1 MEAAEKETDKSILW
15 KHYQLRPFL
24 RLIYPKAMNTE
35 NHYLTRLKDVIFI
48 DGKILSF
55 DNTED
60 VLKVR
65 FRDYA
70 NSDLEI
76 AFYGVSSIQTS
87 EDMYFEAADYK
98 LTDNAEDKFLTLL
111 DDENKSMFSVKS
123 KESSVNIL

>member
-1 MEAAEKETDKSILW
+1 
-15 KHYQLRPFL
+15 
-24 RLIYPKAMNTE
+24 MNTE